1 MERLSR
7 VGGTVVK
14 SRLEPIEG
22 AWNSFIVE
30 FPSYPRQRRGEMDA
44 LQKIVFLCDASEKS
58 APELCFAFFGPQI
71 LLHPVP
77 GGEASERTEGAR
89 LIFVYAAEIPADFK
103 ASLELFQDR
112 YNAPVLVA
120 QRTNVQKSAQHVLE
134 FLQGAAIPGRPAP
147 APHAATG
154 PEALGATL
162 ETAPAPLPTD
172 VALWEGELPQ
182 VVLEHGGE
190 HGEVV
195 VATVEIQDYRAE
207 YACRYVLQ
215 NYKENINRDR
225 MAHMVSLSPGYFS
238 NLFRVETGMSFSDY
252 LIQIRIDNAK
262 RLLRRFDLSVEEV
275 SKECG
280 FNSLAHFSRT
290 FKDRCGV
297 PPLKFRKTPNHESPN
312 HESPNHESPNH
323 ESPSHDP
330 HGQKEMGQ
338 AG

>member
-1 MERLSR
+1 MERQSR

-30 FPSYPRQRRGEMDA
+30 FPSYPRQRRGDQEA
-44 LQKIVFLCDASEKS
+44 LQKILFLCAAPEKNP
-58 APELCFAFFGPQI
+58 AELCFAFFGPQI
-71 LLHPVP
+71 LLHPVVN
-77 GGEASERTEGAR
+77 GDGVDQTEGSR

-103 ASLELFQDR
+103 ASLELVQDR

-120 QRTNVQKSAQHVLE
+120 QRSNVQKSAQHVLE
-134 FLQGAAIPGRPAP
+134 FLQGAATQARPTP
-147 APHAATG
+147 AHHAAG
-154 PEALGATL
+154 HEADLGTTL
-162 ETAPAPLPTD
+162 EAGLAPLPAD
-172 VALWEGELPQ
+172 VALWDGALPQ

-190 HGEVV
+190 HGETV

-225 MAHMVSLSPGYFS
+225 MAEMVSLSPGYFS

-297 PPLKFRKTPNHESPN
+297 PPLKYRKTPNHEAPN
-312 HESPNHESPNH
+312 HEAPAG
-323 ESPSHDP
+323 DP
-330 HGQKEMGQ
+330 ADLKVMGQ
-338 AG
+338 AN

>member
-1 MERLSR
+1 
-7 VGGTVVK
+7 VK

-30 FPSYPRQRRGEMDA
+30 FPSYPRQRQGDQET
-44 LQKIVFLCDASEKS
+44 LQKILFLCAAPEKNP
-58 APELCFAFFGPQI
+58 AELCFAFFGPQI
-71 LLHPVP
+71 LLHPVVN
-77 GGEASERTEGAR
+77 GDGVDRTEGSR
-89 LIFVYAAEIPADFK
+89 LIFVYAAEIPTDFK
-103 ASLELFQDR
+103 ASLELVQDR

-120 QRTNVQKSAQHVLE
+120 QRSNVQKSAQHVLE
-134 FLQGAAIPGRPAP
+134 FLQGAAGPAQ
-147 APHAATG
+147 PHAAVHHAG
-154 PEALGATL
+154 GQDALGATL
-162 ETAPAPLPTD
+162 EAGLAPLPAD
-172 VALWEGELPQ
+172 VSLWDGQLPQ

-190 HGEVV
+190 HGETV

-225 MAHMVSLSPGYFS
+225 MAEMVSLSPGYFS

-297 PPLKFRKTPNHESPN
+297 PPLKYRKTPNHEAPAG
-312 HESPNHESPNH
+312 
-323 ESPSHDP
+323 DP
-330 HGQKEMGQ
+330 ADLKAMGQ
-338 AG
+338 AN

>member
-1 MERLSR
+1 MERLSL

-30 FPSYPRQRRGEMDA
+30 FPSYPRLRQGDQDV
-44 LQKIVFLCDASEKS
+44 LQKIIFLCASAEKNP
-58 APELCFAFFGPQI
+58 AELCFAFFGPQS
-71 LLHPVP
+71 LLHQMRAGDV
-77 GGEASERTEGAR
+77 ADQAAGAR

-103 ASLELFQDR
+103 ASLEQVQDR

-120 QRTNVQKSAQHVLE
+120 QRANVQKSAQHVLE
-134 FLQGAAIPGRPAP
+134 FLQGTAAP
-147 APHAATG
+147 ARAVTG
-154 PEALGATL
+154 HEILGATL
-162 ETAPAPLPTD
+162 ETGPAPLPGD
-172 VALWEGELPQ
+172 VTIWDGELPQ

-190 HGEVV
+190 NGEVV
-195 VATVEIQDYRAE
+195 FATVEIQDYRAE

-215 NYKENINRDR
+215 NFKENINRDR
-225 MAHMVSLSPGYFS
+225 MADMVSLSPGYFS

-297 PPLKFRKTPNHESPN
+297 PPLKYRKTPNHEAPN
-312 HESPNHESPNH
+312 HEAPNHETPAL
-323 ESPSHDP
+323 ESPDL
-330 HGQKEMGQ
+330 KAMGQ
-338 AG
+338 AS

>member
-1 MERLSR
+1 MERQSR

-30 FPSYPRQRRGEMDA
+30 FPSYPRQRRGDQEA
-44 LQKIVFLCDASEKS
+44 LQKILFLCAAPEKNP
-58 APELCFAFFGPQI
+58 AELCFAFFGPQI
-71 LLHPVP
+71 LLHPVVN
-77 GGEASERTEGAR
+77 GDGADRTEGSR

-103 ASLELFQDR
+103 ASLELVQDR

-120 QRTNVQKSAQHVLE
+120 QRANVQKSAQHVLE
-134 FLQGAAIPGRPAP
+134 FLQGSAGSAHGSQ
-147 APHAATG
+147 PHAAGHHVAG
-154 PEALGATL
+154 PDSQGATL
-162 ETAPAPLPTD
+162 EAGLAPLPTD
-172 VALWEGELPQ
+172 VSLWDGALPQ

-190 HGEVV
+190 HGETVT
-195 VATVEIQDYRAE
+195 ATVEIQDYRAE

-225 MAHMVSLSPGYFS
+225 MAEMVSLSPGYFS

-297 PPLKFRKTPNHESPN
+297 PPLKYRKTPNHEASN
-312 HESPNHESPNH
+312 HEAPAGETA
-323 ESPSHDP
+323 DL
-330 HGQKEMGQ
+330 KVMGQ
-338 AG
+338 AS

>member
-1 MERLSR
+1 MW
-7 VGGTVVK
+7 GGTVVK

-22 AWNSFIVE
+22 AWNSFIIE
-30 FPSYPRQRRGEMDA
+30 FPSYPRQRRGDQEA
-44 LQKIVFLCDASEKS
+44 LQKILFLCAAPEKNP
-58 APELCFAFFGPQI
+58 AELCFAFFGPQI
-71 LLHPVP
+71 LLHPVVN
-77 GGEASERTEGAR
+77 GDGADRTEGSR

-103 ASLELFQDR
+103 ASLELVQER
-112 YNAPVLVA
+112 YNAPMLVA
-120 QRTNVQKSAQHVLE
+120 QRSNVQKSAQHVLE
-134 FLQGAAIPGRPAP
+134 FLQGAAGPAQ
-147 APHAATG
+147 PHAAAHHAG
-154 PEALGATL
+154 GQDALGATL
-162 ETAPAPLPTD
+162 EAGLAPLPAD
-172 VALWEGELPQ
+172 VSLWDGQLPQ

-190 HGEVV
+190 HGETV

-225 MAHMVSLSPGYFS
+225 MAEMVSLSPGYFS

-297 PPLKFRKTPNHESPN
+297 PPLKYRKTPNHEAPAG
-312 HESPNHESPNH
+312 EAT
-323 ESPSHDP
+323 DL
-330 HGQKEMGQ
+330 KVMGQ
-338 AG
+338 AN

>member
-30 FPSYPRQRRGEMDA
+30 FPSYPKLHQGGQDA
-44 LQKIVFLCDASEKS
+44 LQKILFLCAAAEKN
-58 APELCFAFFGPQI
+58 PVELSYAFFGPQI
-71 LLHPVP
+71 LLHQAQA
-77 GGEASERTEGAR
+77 GDAANRTEGVR
-89 LIFVYAAEIPADFK
+89 LVFVYAAEIPDDLK
-103 ASLELFQDR
+103 ASLDQVQER

-120 QRTNVQKSAQHVLE
+120 QRANVQKSAQHVLE
-134 FLQGAAIPGRPAP
+134 FLQGVAAP
-147 APHAATG
+147 ARAAPVHHAVG
-154 PEALGATL
+154 YEAQGATL
-162 ETAPAPLPTD
+162 EAGLAPLPAD
-172 VALWEGELPQ
+172 VSLWDGPLPQ

-190 HGEVV
+190 NGETVT
-195 VATVEIQDYRAE
+195 ATVEIQDYRAE

-225 MAHMVSLSPGYFS
+225 MAEMVSLSPGYFS

-297 PPLKFRKTPNHESPN
+297 PPLKYRKTPNHEASN
-312 HESPNHESPNH
+312 HEAQNHEAPAG
-323 ESPSHDP
+323 ETPDL
-330 HGQKEMGQ
+330 KAMGQ
-338 AG
+338 AN

>member
-22 AWNSFIVE
+22 AWNSFIIE
-30 FPSYPRQRRGEMDA
+30 FPSYPRLPQGDRDA
-44 LQKIVFLCDASEKS
+44 LQKILFLCAASEKNP
-58 APELCFAFFGPQI
+58 AELCFAFFGPQI
-71 LLHPVP
+71 LLHQIRAGDEDDQV
-77 GGEASERTEGAR
+77 AGAR
-89 LIFVYAAEIPADFK
+89 LIFVYAAEIPSDLK
-103 ASLELFQDR
+103 ASLEQVHSL
-112 YNAPVLVA
+112 YSAPVLVA
-120 QRTNVQKSAQHVLE
+120 QRANVQKSAQHVLE
-134 FLQGAAIPGRPAP
+134 FLQGHAAP
-147 APHAATG
+147 ARATLVHPTVG
-154 PEALGATL
+154 HEAQGATL
-162 ETAPAPLPTD
+162 EAGLAPLPAD
-172 VALWEGELPQ
+172 VALWDGQLPQ

-195 VATVEIQDYRAE
+195 TATVEIQDYRAE
-207 YACRYVLQ
+207 YACRFVLQ

-225 MAHMVSLSPGYFS
+225 MAEMVSLSPGYFS

-252 LIQIRIDNAK
+252 LIQIRIDSAK

-297 PPLKFRKTPNHESPN
+297 PPLKFRKTPNHEAPN
-312 HESPNHESPNH
+312 HEAPSHESANH
-323 ESPSHDP
+323 DAPDL
-330 HGQKEMGQ
+330 KVMGQ
-338 AG
+338 AN

>member
-1 MERLSR
+1 M
-7 VGGTVVK
+7 K

-30 FPSYPRQRRGEMDA
+30 FPSYPRQRRGDQEA
-44 LQKIVFLCDASEKS
+44 LQKILFLCAAPEKNP
-58 APELCFAFFGPQI
+58 AELCFAFFGPQI
-71 LLHPVP
+71 LLHPVVS
-77 GGEASERTEGAR
+77 GDVADRTEGAR

-103 ASLELFQDR
+103 ASLELIQER

-120 QRTNVQKSAQHVLE
+120 QRSNVQKSAQHVLE
-134 FLQGAAIPGRPAP
+134 FLQGAATRGRPAP
-147 APHAATG
+147 AHHAAGHET
-154 PEALGATL
+154 ALGVTL
-162 ETAPAPLPTD
+162 EAGLAPLPAD
-172 VALWEGELPQ
+172 VALWDGALPQ

-190 HGEVV
+190 HGETVT
-195 VATVEIQDYRAE
+195 ATVEIQDYRAE

-225 MAHMVSLSPGYFS
+225 MAEMVSLSPGYFS

-297 PPLKFRKTPNHESPN
+297 PPLKYRKTPNHEAPN
-312 HESPNHESPNH
+312 HEAPAG
-323 ESPSHDP
+323 DP
-330 HGQKEMGQ
+330 ADLKVMGQ
-338 AG
+338 AN

>member
-1 MERLSR
+1 MERQSR

-30 FPSYPRQRRGEMDA
+30 FPSYPRQRQGDQEA
-44 LQKIVFLCDASEKS
+44 LQKILFLCAAPEKNP
-58 APELCFAFFGPQI
+58 AELCFAFFGPQI
-71 LLHPVP
+71 LLRPVV
-77 GGEASERTEGAR
+77 GGDGADQTEGSR

-103 ASLELFQDR
+103 ATIELIQERFS
-112 YNAPVLVA
+112 APMLVA
-120 QRTNVQKSAQHVLE
+120 QRSNVQKSAQHVLE
-134 FLQGAAIPGRPAP
+134 FLQGSAGPARG
-147 APHAATG
+147 AQPHAAVHHAVG
-154 PEALGATL
+154 QDALGATL
-162 ETAPAPLPTD
+162 EAGLAPLPAD
-172 VALWEGELPQ
+172 VSLWDGQLPQ

-190 HGEVV
+190 NGETVT
-195 VATVEIQDYRAE
+195 ATVEIQDYRAE

-225 MAHMVSLSPGYFS
+225 MAEMVSLSPGYFS

-297 PPLKFRKTPNHESPN
+297 PPLKYRKTPNHESPN
-312 HESPNHESPNH
+312 HEAPAGETA
-323 ESPSHDP
+323 DL
-330 HGQKEMGQ
+330 KVMGQ
-338 AG
+338 AN